1 MKYQVRVKVSYCE
14 TVFSFDDALEACNFM
29 STAAEH
35 LTGDGDKTELSLK
48 VITEE
53 AYS

>member
-1 MKYQVRVKVSYCE
+1 MKYKVKVKVSYCE
-14 TVFSFDDALEACNFM
+14 TFFVFDDALEACNFM

-35 LTGDGDKTELSLK
+35 LTDDGDRTEIGIT

-53 AYS
+53 K